1 VTLDHLPDWVRVVAV
16 MLIWVIFPL
25 QLWTIHRF
33 QRLYRQ
39 WQAGEE
45 ARLAR
50 WKRDMEAAAKLH
62 EEASHLRAQAEV
74 ALAQARQQHLNGR
87 YGVNDDD

>member
-1 VTLDHLPDWVRVVAV
+1 MTLEHLPDWVRVVAV
-16 MLIWVIFPL
+16 CMIWLIFPL
-25 QLWTIHRF
+25 QLWTLHRF
-33 QRLYRQ
+33 HRLHKQ
-39 WQAGEE
+39 WRDGEE

-74 ALAQARQQHLNGR
+74 ALAQARMQLNR
-87 YGVNDDD
+87 KPGVTSDD